1 MDASA
6 TIFLPIARDS
16 RARDL
21 VSPRSRVEVG
31 EVIDREAAM
40 VLPIVRKIVS
50 SFPYSFPTHPHPPT
64 AFADI
69 KFHFSLSLVIMYQ
82 SLLQDFRA
90 TTGRITRSTARA
102 NRPSPTRLAAHSIS
116 SNPASNACP
125 SVISGSSGIPA

>member
-1 MDASA
+1 MNASA

-50 SFPYSFPTHPHPPT
+50 SFLYSFGGPPPPPPPPCLCV
-64 AFADI
+64 D
-69 KFHFSLSLVIMYQ
+69 
-82 SLLQDFRA
+82 
-90 TTGRITRSTARA
+90 
-102 NRPSPTRLAAHSIS
+102 
-116 SNPASNACP
+116 
-125 SVISGSSGIPA
+125 SVFNNK